1 MFRRT
6 HQVLKKTLLCTE
18 LFLCLVQYT
27 CSIFGLLFVLC
38 LLCDVGIYCVVYSL
52 RGTGFL

>member
-6 HQVLKKTLLCTE
+6 HQVLKKTLLSTE